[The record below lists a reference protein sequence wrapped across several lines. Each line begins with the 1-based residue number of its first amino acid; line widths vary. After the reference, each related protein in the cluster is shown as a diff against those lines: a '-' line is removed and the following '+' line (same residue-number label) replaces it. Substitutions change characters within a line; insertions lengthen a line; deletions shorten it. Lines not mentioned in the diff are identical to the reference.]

1 MSRQS
6 ILLIEGESL
15 LLHAS
20 SIELEQQ
27 TRVIDGYIDVIA
39 VDNHVLPC
47 ITQALLVLHLIYISD
62 EAAILV
68 RGIEGNAGIVLFER
82 AFVENK
88 DARSGQREF
97 GAVIIGLRIVVFA
110 TRGECQRDGKHA
122 PYTEKRLFD
131 FHFCLVL
138 LGLVL
143 QNV

>member
-1 MSRQS
+1 VSKLKDNDYYYLDVKKLAL
-6 ILLIEGESL
+6 INGEALLKIEG
-15 LLHAS
+15 
-20 SIELEQQ
+20 
-27 TRVIDGYIDVIA
+27 ID
-39 VDNHVLPC
+39 
-47 ITQALLVLHLIYISD
+47 
-62 EAAILV
+62 
-68 RGIEGNAGIVLFER
+68 GIEGNAGIVLFER